1 MLGTLIMP
9 TTARRDRGLTI
20 IEIMAVLL
28 VLGVLITLVA
38 PSMRGM
44 IQRQHV
50 QGVHDQ
56 IVTDLQLAR
65 SELTARPTSIA
76 VQFGGNASITCYTIH
91 TVDAGAACDCT
102 RTPGQACLPAGV
114 VQEIK
119 TVQVP
124 RAQGVSLAAS
134 SPSGTTVTFAPPQG
148 VATPDDLVINV
159 QGDAG
164 GQLRTSVQSL
174 RSPTVCSPG
183 GSFRGVPAC

>member
-1 MLGTLIMP
+1 VLGTLIML
-9 TTARRDRGLTI
+9 TATQRDRGLTI
-20 IEIMAVLL
+20 IEVMAVLL

-65 SELTARPTSIA
+65 SELAARPTSIA

-102 RTPGQACLPAGV
+102 RTPGQASRPRPGDQDRAG
-114 VQEIK
+114 
-119 TVQVP
+119 
-124 RAQGVSLAAS
+124 AQSTGRVAGRVEPERDHRDLCAAAGRCDARR
-134 SPSGTTVTFAPPQG
+134 SGRQ
-148 VATPDDLVINV
+148 
-159 QGDAG
+159 
-164 GQLRTSVQSL
+164 
-174 RSPTVCSPG
+174 RSG
-183 GSFRGVPAC
+183 